1 MFAIAAHATQDAG
14 APALRAAY
22 GYTLIEL
29 LIAVAVLGV
38 LLAVGIPGMSK
49 WVLAS
54 KAAAATELY
63 AEGFKLARL
72 QAQTHNAATRIV
84 LTQNAVNGQMDWR
97 VDLCFPA
104 PGVPCSDLAGSWSTI
119 GAPADGD
126 PQGAAGFKSV
136 FRSAATLPTVE
147 VLVPTVAPAG
157 TANVYF
163 TSTGWVDT
171 TFAQRLTR
179 IRFDPAARYAA
190 DLRASALQINLA
202 GTVTKCDPLAGAA
215 DSRACPP

>member
-1 MFAIAAHATQDAG
+1 MHAIAT
-14 APALRAAY
+14 RAAR

-29 LIAVAVLGV
+29 LIALSVLGV

-63 AEGFKLARL
+63 AEGFKMARL

-84 LTQNAVNGQMDWR
+84 LTQNAGNGQMDWR

-104 PGVPCSDLAGSWSTI
+104 PGVPCNDTDGSWSTI
-119 GAPADGD
+119 SEPAEGD

-136 FRSAATLPTVE
+136 FRSATALPPVE
-147 VLVPTVAPAG
+147 VLVPSMVPSG

-163 TSTGWVDT
+163 TATGWVDT
-171 TFAQRLTR
+171 TYGQRLTR

-202 GTVTKCDPLAGAA
+202 GTVTKCDPAAGAA